1 MAQSLD
7 RSIDLFRKID
17 TDCNVYCACSR
28 RCSCAVVV
36 LARRFP
42 HLSRGQRGAD
52 AGCGSR
58 NPRAAGARDG
68 DAVSA
73 RPRSPRSAAA
83 ETRHFG
89 RVETDAG
96 AHAACSRS
104 RAHARGSCT
113 RMSVPVSGVQWSSR
127 ADSSEARDAC
137 RFSLHRHDVPA
148 LLALVPYLACAT
160 PLSSTHERLS
170 TAQQQVATYLPHRSS
185 TLQSMGFPTICTTRS
200 TRPA

>member
-1 MAQSLD
+1 MCAAAPHGSLATHHVR
-7 RSIDLFRKID
+7 RSSKCADACRDPGEMTRSRLAASCV
-17 TDCNVYCACSR
+17 TGNVYCACSR

-148 LLALVPYLACAT
+148 LLALVPRVRDSPVLYTRTPKHSPGAGGYLLAA
-160 PLSSTHERLS
+160 
-170 TAQQQVATYLPHRSS
+170 
-185 TLQSMGFPTICTTRS
+185 
-200 TRPA
+200 